1 MCGIVGL
8 LLKKPALRPQLGE
21 LMLPMLIGMTE
32 RGPDSAGMAVF
43 TEPVAAGFCK
53 LSLYSG
59 GGAAGARFDWAAL
72 LSVRLVAAG
81 EVDEVMTWDRLRA
94 AYGGKLA
101 LLPDTAFAARA
112 G

>member
-1 MCGIVGL
+1 MGEGEQSVG
-8 LLKKPALRPQLGE
+8 
-21 LMLPMLIGMTE
+21 TV
-32 RGPDSAGMAVF
+32 AGDDRVF
-43 TEPVAAGFCK
+43 FLEF
-53 LSLYSG
+53 
-59 GGAAGARFDWAAL
+59 
-72 LSVRLVAAG
+72 AAG